1 MIEARGAGLEGSLYF
16 TNIGLLAGVDA
27 HVDGQ
32 LVLAGES
39 FAADR
44 ALECL
49 VGGCKSERLI
59 DSNLCRSTLLLD
71 FNSSAY
77 ITNFAK
83 LLTILTL

>member
-1 MIEARGAGLEGSLYF
+1 
-16 TNIGLLAGVDA
+16 VDA

-49 VGGCKSERLI
+49 VGGWKKESYR
-59 DSNLCRSTLLLD
+59 
-71 FNSSAY
+71 
-77 ITNFAK
+77 
-83 LLTILTL
+83 